1 MNVSG
6 DVNVRADAHA
16 RADAGVR
23 GASGPGSGSPT
34 AGVAP
39 VSRALAREALA
50 AALAGRYAG
59 ELREPAAGAGI
70 AHPNGFLKLPLARL
84 PADGRR
90 LFLHVWQD
98 GGADAQLHDHRWDFA
113 ATVLA
118 GAVRNTVVE
127 VGPGPGWEPDAGTGP
142 GPGLSPDLDPDP
154 DPDAYRLVRYRP
166 ESGGFR
172 FTADGAGDRGGRVRV
187 VAARTRV
194 VGAGEAYAQSA
205 YVLHRVAAGPGTLTL
220 VARGEPVRAENRV
233 LVRGPVAEG
242 FRAWRYVSA
251 EERVRHLR
259 AALELV
265 G

>member
-16 RADAGVR
+16 RADVGAAG
-23 GASGPGSGSPT
+23 AAGPGGQSPT
-34 AGVAP
+34 DGVAP
-39 VSRALAREALA
+39 VPRALAREALA

-59 ELREPAAGAGI
+59 ELRGPAAGAGI
-70 AHPNGFLKLPLARL
+70 AHPNGFLKLPLARY

-98 GGADAQLHDHRWDFA
+98 GGADAQIHDHRWDFA

-127 VGPGPGWEPDAGTGP
+127 VGPGPGLGPDAGP
-142 GPGLSPDLDPDP
+142 GPSPDLDPDP
-154 DPDAYRLVRYRP
+154 DPDAYHLVRYRP

-194 VGAGEAYAQSA
+194 VGVGEAYAQSA
-205 YVLHRVAAGPGTLTL
+205 CVLHRVAAEPGTLTL

-233 LVRGPVAEG
+233 LVRGPVVEG